1 MVAAAELAAENF
13 RACSKRDR
21 DARSAPRARQ
31 STIKD
36 PYMKR
41 ILAVLLVLPLAG
53 CVMFPV
59 GEFGKAGGGTALVCH
74 KGKKTMELPREAVHA
89 HLNHGD
95 HMGRC

>member
-1 MVAAAELAAENF
+1 
-13 RACSKRDR
+13 
-21 DARSAPRARQ
+21 
-31 STIKD
+31 
-36 PYMKR
+36 MKR
-41 ILAVLLVLPLAG
+41 ILAVLLILPLAG

-74 KGKKTMELPREAVHA
+74 KGKKTMELPREAVQA